1 MPRRRLLRLLLGS
14 GVACG
19 IPAVIAIVLFTGG
32 GAEADAFQAAPRCV
46 VPSHGGQANCVS
58 VLAGTITNMVRGGS
72 KFLPSMTVAVG
83 DTTATFGYER
93 SPFSF
98 VVGGGVATGWW
109 KGQPAL
115 IGPPDASPTIITD
128 QSPPYRFQ
136 LFGLALGLV
145 IPSASLLLAGLL
157 LLQAPMNVDELIVAT
172 LARWPEHPRPIERA
186 MTWRVALAYRTYP
199 AYFVWAFIYLVPVNL
214 VQLWIV
220 QPRLAPLF
228 LIGTLV
234 ITLGLTATIAGTY
247 LAGLIGTSE
256 KRSVLVQD
264 VEQSSGRAGK
274 LTTISYE
281 LLNGQATKKVLG
293 ERWYGHVIGGAHLD
307 VLVDPKS
314 GWIRRVLSTPPA

>member
-109 KGQPAL
+109 ACGDARL
-115 IGPPDASPTIITD
+115 RAAGNLRGWAGRVFAGPRHRA
-128 QSPPYRFQ
+128 
-136 LFGLALGLV
+136 
-145 IPSASLLLAGLL
+145 AG
-157 LLQAPMNVDELIVAT
+157 
-172 LARWPEHPRPIERA
+172 
-186 MTWRVALAYRTYP
+186 
-199 AYFVWAFIYLVPVNL
+199 
-214 VQLWIV
+214 
-220 QPRLAPLF
+220 
-228 LIGTLV
+228 
-234 ITLGLTATIAGTY
+234 AGR
-247 LAGLIGTSE
+247 G
-256 KRSVLVQD
+256 
-264 VEQSSGRAGK
+264 
-274 LTTISYE
+274 
-281 LLNGQATKKVLG
+281 
-293 ERWYGHVIGGAHLD
+293 
-307 VLVDPKS
+307 
-314 GWIRRVLSTPPA
+314 